1 MDFMGKFKKSH
12 LPGFSI
18 SLGYTVFYLSIIVL
32 IPIMGLFWKTSS
44 MSPTQFWGSITTE
57 RVLQSYKLTFG
68 ASLLAALTDSIFG
81 LLLAWVLVRYEF
93 FGRRVIDA
101 LVDLP
106 FALPTAVAGITL
118 ASLFSPNG
126 WYGRFLEPMGIKI
139 AYTPIGVYVAL
150 VFIGIPFVVRSIQPI
165 LEDFEPEFEE
175 ASACLGASRF
185 QTFTKVI
192 LPALFPSIISGF
204 LLAFARGIGEYGSVV
219 FISGNMPLISEI
231 TPLLILT
238 RLEQYDYPGATALAV
253 SLLLISFSIFLCI
266 NIFQYRNA
274 KKYSN

>member
-1 MDFMGKFKKSH
+1 MGISKKSN
-12 LPGFSI
+12 LPGFTI

-32 IPIMGLFWKTSS
+32 IPIFGLFWKTSS
-44 MSPTQFWGSITTE
+44 MSLSQFWDSITTE

-93 FGRRVIDA
+93 FGKRIIDA

-126 WYGRFLEPMGIKI
+126 WYGRVLEPMGIKI

-175 ASACLGASRF
+175 ASACLGASKF
-185 QTFTKVI
+185 QTFTNII

-219 FISGNMPLISEI
+219 FISGNMPMISEI

-253 SLLLISFSIFLCI
+253 SLLMISFSIFLSI

-274 KKYSN
+274 KKYSS

>member
-1 MDFMGKFKKSH
+1 MGKFKKSN

-93 FGRRVIDA
+93 FGRRIIDA

-253 SLLLISFSIFLCI
+253 SLLLISFSIFLSI

>member
-1 MDFMGKFKKSH
+1 MGKYKKSN
-12 LPGFSI
+12 LPGFNI

-32 IPIMGLFWKTSS
+32 IPIAGLFWKTSS
-44 MSPTQFWGSITTE
+44 MSLSQFWDSITTE

-93 FGRRVIDA
+93 FGRRIIDA

-118 ASLFSPNG
+118 ATLFSPNG
-126 WYGRFLEPMGIKI
+126 WYGRILEPMGIKI

-185 QTFTKVI
+185 QTFTDVI

-219 FISGNMPLISEI
+219 FISGNMPMISEI

-253 SLLLISFSIFLCI
+253 SLLLISFSIFLSI

>member
-1 MDFMGKFKKSH
+1 MGKYKKSN
-12 LPGFSI
+12 LPGFNL

-32 IPIMGLFWKTSS
+32 IPITGLFWKTSS
-44 MSPTQFWGSITTE
+44 MSLSQFWESITTE

-93 FGRRVIDA
+93 FGRRIIDA

-126 WYGRFLEPMGIKI
+126 WYGRFLEPMGIKV
-139 AYTPIGVYVAL
+139 AYSPLGVYTAL

-175 ASACLGASRF
+175 ASACLGATRF
-185 QTFTKVI
+185 QTFTNVI
-192 LPALFPSIISGF
+192 LPTLFPSIISGF

-219 FISGNMPLISEI
+219 FISGNMPMISEI

-253 SLLLISFSIFLCI
+253 SLLFISFSIFLSI

>member
-1 MDFMGKFKKSH
+1 MGKYKKSN
-12 LPGFSI
+12 LPGFNI

-32 IPIMGLFWKTSS
+32 IPITGLFWKTSS
-44 MSPTQFWGSITTE
+44 MSLSQFWDSITTE

-126 WYGRFLEPMGIKI
+126 WYGRFLEPMGVKI

-165 LEDFEPEFEE
+165 LEEFEPEFEE
-175 ASACLGASRF
+175 ASTCLGASRF
-185 QTFTKVI
+185 QTFTHVI
-192 LPALFPSIISGF
+192 LPALFPSIVSGF

-253 SLLLISFSIFLCI
+253 SLLLISFSIFLSI

>member
-1 MDFMGKFKKSH
+1 MGKHKKSN
-12 LPGFSI
+12 LPGFNI

-32 IPIMGLFWKTSS
+32 IPITGLFWKTSS
-44 MSPTQFWGSITTE
+44 LSLSQFWDSITTE

-68 ASLLAALTDSIFG
+68 ASLFAALTDSIFG

-93 FGRRVIDA
+93 FGRRIIDA
-101 LVDLP
+101 LIDLP

-118 ASLFSPNG
+118 ASLFSPTG
-126 WYGRFLEPMGIKI
+126 WYGRFLEPIGIKI

-175 ASACLGASRF
+175 ASTCLGASRF
-185 QTFTKVI
+185 QTFIHVI
-192 LPALFPSIISGF
+192 LPALFPSIVSGF

-266 NIFQYRNA
+266 NIFQYKNA

>member
-1 MDFMGKFKKSH
+1 MEKFKKSN

>member
-1 MDFMGKFKKSH
+1 MEKFKKSN

-93 FGRRVIDA
+93 FGRRIIDA

-139 AYTPIGVYVAL
+139 AYTPFGVYIAL

-253 SLLLISFSIFLCI
+253 SLLLISFSIFLSI

>member
-1 MDFMGKFKKSH
+1 MGKYKKSN
-12 LPGFSI
+12 LPGFNL

-32 IPIMGLFWKTSS
+32 IPITGLFWKTSS
-44 MSPTQFWGSITTE
+44 MSLSQFWESITTE

-93 FGRRVIDA
+93 FGRRIIDA

-126 WYGRFLEPMGIKI
+126 WYGRFLEPIGIKV
-139 AYTPIGVYVAL
+139 AYSPLGVYTAL

-175 ASACLGASRF
+175 ASACLGATRF
-185 QTFTKVI
+185 QTFTNVI
-192 LPALFPSIISGF
+192 LPTLFPSIISGF

-219 FISGNMPLISEI
+219 FISGNMPMISEI

-253 SLLLISFSIFLCI
+253 SLLLISFSIFLSI